1 MWMDFETKVRTAMM
15 NMLLPIVDTM
25 TEDRVSRKKTDD
37 NLTIVLKKLE
47 HLEEIILFRKRR

>member
-1 MWMDFETKVRTAMM
+1 MM

-25 TEDRVSRKKTDD
+25 TEDRVSRKNTDD

>member
-25 TEDRVSRKKTDD
+25 TEDRVSRKNTDD